1 MADEEEG
8 FFSALSSQSSSYG
21 SCHSS
26 SQENLEQFVSHD
38 NGGRDGGRPN
48 SPTPLVR
55 VLFQAFKLLSF
66 ITFQY
71 VPPVEQDNDNAP
83 RRCCTSK
90 KRLCSLLSITYLI
103 IGTIII
109 GGIVVN
115 LGPFIVFL
123 IDWIKCPLVYHNM
136 CFIFEF
142 HSKDPNNT
150 EIPEILMRDLP
161 DDGKTYYKRCIH
173 SLSSFKQVIILIE
186 KQHVQQFNHLMI
198 LQSSLYSSS
207 FSLVFPLML
216 SLCLHLSITT
226 LDHISF
232 AVLTAITKHCIL
244 LMAK

>member
-1 MADEEEG
+1 MAESNEKKPLMTE
-8 FFSALSSQSSSYG
+8 SPQPSRSSPNQNHQLAAPG
-21 SCHSS
+21 
-26 SQENLEQFVSHD
+26 N
-38 NGGRDGGRPN
+38 NGGASARN
-48 SPTPLVR
+48 SPSTPPAQRGLFLV
-55 VLFQAFKLLSF
+55 FAGLSF

-71 VPPVEQDNDNAP
+71 VPPVEQNNNNP
-83 RRCCTSK
+83 LRCCTSK
-90 KRLCSLLSITYLI
+90 KRSLLSITYLI

-109 GGIVVN
+109 GGIAVN

-142 HSKDPNNT
+142 HSKDPNK
-150 EIPEILMRDLP
+150 IPEILMRDLSN
-161 DDGKTYYKRCIH
+161 DGKTYYKRCIH

-207 FSLVFPLML
+207 FSLVFPPML

-232 AVLTAITKHCIL
+232 AVLSAITKHCIL
-244 LMAK
+244 LMAT